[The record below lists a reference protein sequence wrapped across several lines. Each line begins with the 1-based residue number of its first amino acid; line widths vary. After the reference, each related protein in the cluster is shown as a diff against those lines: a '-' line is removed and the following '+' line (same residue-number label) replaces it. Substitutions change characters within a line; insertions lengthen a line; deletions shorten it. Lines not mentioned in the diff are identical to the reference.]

1 MKTSALILAITALY
15 SSGVLADHQEP
26 LDASAYVCIRNNK
39 VMGEDGCYKRNGVD
53 RITHCHN
60 AGNGHYH
67 YSECRTICCV
77 VASRSGEEFIDVTR
91 HCSGVGGVL
100 TSYNDLPG
108 NKFYHCPPVN
118 TCVPDNTGAPCP

>member
-1 MKTSALILAITALY
+1 MKTSALIFAITALY

-67 YSECRTICCV
+67 YSECRVSLSPTQRCSPV
-77 VASRSGEEFIDVTR
+77 QSMLARS
-91 HCSGVGGVL
+91 C
-100 TSYNDLPG
+100 
-108 NKFYHCPPVN
+108 
-118 TCVPDNTGAPCP
+118 